1 MIKEENKLPIHR
13 NDLICN
19 YPYFAVKDENGRI
32 ASVFIMVAG
41 DLADSSKSMT
51 YFVVDADGT
60 CGTTKIGKNRTFNN
74 CFPNE
79 QSIYAI
85 KNEANIKITEI
96 ICNLS

>member
-1 MIKEENKLPIHR
+1 MIKEENKLPINR
-13 NDLICN
+13 NELICN

-51 YFVVDADGT
+51 YFIVDADGA
-60 CGTTKIGKNRTFNN
+60 CGPTKIGKNRKFDN
-74 CFPNE
+74 CFAE
-79 QSIYAI
+79 EKSIYAI
-85 KNEANIKITEI
+85 KNEENIKFTEI